1 MYIYIFIQ
9 IKIYKRGNQQVY
21 IYIYR
26 DFEGLNHS
34 NCAKTQ
40 TPPKPKHLN
49 SIGSTAS
56 KNTWNQKSSGPIFKK
71 SAMLTDFAS
80 SCRASTKS
88 ATSSSAKCFSFS
100 AGLSPPTK
108 LILVPGG
115 CEYSIYILRPT
126 KMYEGMK
133 HIWRK
138 YKRIN

>member
-1 MYIYIFIQ
+1 MYIYIYSNRNLQ
-9 IKIYKRGNQQVY
+9 ERQPTS
-21 IYIYR
+21 IYIYK

-88 ATSSSAKCFSFS
+88 ATSSSAKCFSSS